1 MTRRTWFLASLLAM
15 PILLTAACQRETVV
29 PDDLKAQ
36 VDRDLRY
43 VEVKDNP
50 EAYRGKVMLA
60 GGKVLSAKRLEEGT
74 RIEVLQIPLSKD
86 LIPEQPPDESK
97 GRFIVMDYG
106 NKHIVDPAILDEG
119 KLITVVGE
127 VMGATTT
134 KIDEVE
140 QRVPELALKHVTV
153 WDRNHLRNAYEPYA
167 GYYPPYAWGYGPRY
181 GYPYY
186 W

>member
-1 MTRRTWFLASLLAM
+1 MTRRTCFAIVSLLAVPM
-15 PILLTAACQRETVV
+15 LCNVGCQRQTVV
-29 PDDLKAQ
+29 PEQLKGQ

-43 VEVKDNP
+43 VEVKGDP
-50 EAYRGKVMLA
+50 GAYKGKLMLA
-60 GGKVLSAKRLEEGT
+60 GGKVLSAKRLKEGT

-86 LIPEQPPDESK
+86 LIPEHHQDESK
-97 GRFIVMDYG
+97 GRFVVMDFG
-106 NKHIVDPAILDEG
+106 NQHVADPAVLEDG

-127 VMGATTT
+127 VIGATST

-140 QRVPELALKHVTV
+140 QQVPELSLKHVTV
-153 WDRNHLRNAYEPYA
+153 WDQGFQGAYRPYA